1 MARHD
6 PKKSRVT
13 PKGTTTTESEVEKAQ
28 IMVDTPSPMW
38 VPVLMFLLLGVG
50 TVMILANYTIE
61 ILGMPSNWYLLGGL
75 GLILGG
81 IIAATQYR

>member
-13 PKGTTTTESEVEKAQ
+13 AKGTTTTQSEVEKVG
-28 IMVDTPSPMW
+28 ITIDTPSPMW

-50 TVMILANYTIE
+50 TVLILANYTIE